1 MDMYTKHKML
11 IVDDLDIDRDILR
24 EIFEDDFDILEA
36 VNGKEG
42 MDLIKEY
49 GKDISIVLLDIHMP
63 VASGIDVLK
72 FRQTDPVFN
81 SIPVV
86 VITINDDTRSQM
98 ETFQLGATDFITK
111 PFVEEM
117 IRYRID
123 NVLSTHK
130 IEEVVRERENLRV
143 KAELDL
149 MTGIYNK
156 VTIEHMISKLLA
168 TNTTICALLI
178 IDIDDFKQVND
189 VHGHLLGDQVI
200 RTVADSIS
208 RYFRKTDIVGRI
220 GGDEFIVF
228 MSGLP
233 SMDLARQKA
242 ADFSELFKYTPDITA
257 PANVSISIGMAISKP
272 CPCSYETLFK
282 QADEALYNAKRNGK
296 AQYAEYGV
304 EKQLLPVQSGIL
316 ASLLL
321 STNRDVRSAIS
332 KVNEN
337 TRLLTIFSPH
347 EAQYFKKEFTGKV
360 SLLYID
366 ISTRSDDGERLLAEV
381 LGIDWL
387 QDIPFVVICQEGNMG
402 QYATAIRQG
411 AADILPAPIDTV
423 FAKRRLAELS

>member
-1 MDMYTKHKML
+1 MYTEHKML

-24 EIFEDDFDILEA
+24 EIFENDFDILEA

-42 MDLIKEY
+42 IDFIKKY

-63 VASGIDVLK
+63 IASGIDVLK
-72 FRQTDPVFN
+72 FRQTNPVFS

-86 VITINDDTRSQM
+86 VITINDDTKSQM

-117 IRYRID
+117 IRYRIH
-123 NVLSTHK
+123 NVLSTCQ

-168 TNTTICALLI
+168 TNTTICAMLI
-178 IDIDDFKQVND
+178 IDIDDFKQIND
-189 VHGHLLGDQVI
+189 VHGHLMGDQVI
-200 RTVADSIS
+200 RTVADLIS

-242 ADFSELFKYTPDITA
+242 SDFSELFKYTPDITA
-257 PANVSISIGMAISKP
+257 PANVSISIGMAISEP

-296 AQYAEYGV
+296 AQYAEYGMK
-304 EKQLLPVQSGIL
+304 KQLIPVQSGIR

-321 STNRDVRSAIS
+321 STCRDVRSAIS

-337 TRLLTIFSPH
+337 TRLLTIFSTH

-366 ISTRSDDGERLLAEV
+366 ISTRSDDGEELLTEM
-381 LGIDWL
+381 LDIDWL
-387 QDIPFVVICQEGNMG
+387 QHIPFVAICQEGNMG
-402 QYATAIRQG
+402 QYATAIRCG
-411 AADILPAPIDTV
+411 AVDIFPAPIDTV

>member
-1 MDMYTKHKML
+1 MNMYTEHKML

-24 EIFEDDFDILEA
+24 EIFENDFDILEA

-42 MDLIKEY
+42 IDFIKKY

-63 VASGIDVLK
+63 IASGIDVLK
-72 FRQTDPVFN
+72 FRQTNPVFS

-86 VITINDDTRSQM
+86 VITINDDTKSQM

-117 IRYRID
+117 IRYRIH
-123 NVLSTHK
+123 NVLSTCQ

-168 TNTTICALLI
+168 TNTTICAMLI
-178 IDIDDFKQVND
+178 IDIDDFKQIND
-189 VHGHLLGDQVI
+189 VHGHLMGDQVI
-200 RTVADSIS
+200 RTVADLIS

-242 ADFSELFKYTPDITA
+242 SDFSELFKYTPDITA
-257 PANVSISIGMAISKP
+257 PANVSISIGMAISEP

-282 QADEALYNAKRNGK
+282 DRK
-296 AQYAEYGV
+296 
-304 EKQLLPVQSGIL
+304 S
-316 ASLLL
+316 
-321 STNRDVRSAIS
+321 
-332 KVNEN
+332 
-337 TRLLTIFSPH
+337 
-347 EAQYFKKEFTGKV
+347 
-360 SLLYID
+360 
-366 ISTRSDDGERLLAEV
+366 
-381 LGIDWL
+381 
-387 QDIPFVVICQEGNMG
+387 VV
-402 QYATAIRQG
+402 
-411 AADILPAPIDTV
+411 
-423 FAKRRLAELS
+423 